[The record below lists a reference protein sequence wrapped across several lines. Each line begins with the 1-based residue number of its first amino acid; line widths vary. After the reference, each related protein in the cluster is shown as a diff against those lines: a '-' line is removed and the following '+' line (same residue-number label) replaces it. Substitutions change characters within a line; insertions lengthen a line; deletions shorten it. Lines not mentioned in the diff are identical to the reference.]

1 MTTTS
6 ALQPPAS
13 RGTAAR
19 AHGVRPSSRR
29 FRTVAL
35 TLLCFAVCLALGLQQ
50 WTSLQ
55 LGGFDLGI
63 FDQGVR
69 GYAHFRLPVSTLKSV
84 HHEFPPGF
92 SLLGD
97 HFSPVLA
104 LLAPLYWLWDD
115 PRMLLVGQ
123 AALYAAGVPLV
134 RRIATR
140 AFAGAEQQ
148 VRTRVRDVAAL
159 VYGLGWPLLISS
171 RGGFHEVGFAVPLF
185 LLLFERAG
193 ARRWGGAAVAALLLC
208 ATKED
213 LGLAVGA
220 YGAVLLWRERARRR
234 GDGTGTGTGT
244 AGGPDRRA
252 KLLGW
257 ALLLGGPLS
266 SAVEIAYLI
275 PAMGGVP
282 GYYWNY
288 TQLGADG
295 GEAVRHVLGAP
306 WLLAESAFSSPLKPI
321 LLVWLVATTAGLPL
335 RSATSFTAL
344 PLLAERILSDN
355 PNHWSIARHYDAFLW
370 PILVTASIEA
380 LGVLWARGGHRR
392 ARRLG
397 TAAAAC
403 TLAASAALGLYHLAV
418 PYEWQPK
425 APTAALA
432 RAAELIPDGATVEAD
447 NQIAPRLTNRTRVVL
462 ADGTP
467 RGQEYVLL
475 RYTQRAF
482 PFQRDPEQAEYRALL
497 LAHGYQE
504 LFDQDGVT
512 LLHRTGTTP
521 VPGTHLPGPDST
533 PYQEKIPPDVGH
545 NFFLG

>member
-6 ALQPPAS
+6 ALQPPAA
-13 RGTAAR
+13 RGAAAR
-19 AHGVRPSSRR
+19 ASGVRLSSRR
-29 FRTVAL
+29 ARTVLL
-35 TLLCFAVCLALGLQQ
+35 TLLCFAACLALGVQQ

-69 GYAHFRLPVSTLKSV
+69 GYAHFGLPVSTLKSV

-104 LLAPLYWLWDD
+104 LMAPLYWVWDD

-123 AALYAAGVPLV
+123 AALFAAGVPLV

-140 AFAGAEQQ
+140 AFADADQG

-159 VYGLGWPLLISS
+159 VYALGWPLLISS
-171 RGGFHEVGFAVPLF
+171 RSGFHEVGFAVPLF

-193 ARRWGGAAVAALLLC
+193 ARRWGGAALAALLLC

-213 LGLAVGA
+213 VGLAVGA
-220 YGAVLLWRERARRR
+220 YGAVLLWRER
-234 GDGTGTGTGT
+234 
-244 AGGPDRRA
+244 GGADRRA

-266 SAVEIAYLI
+266 SAVEISYLI

-288 TQLGADG
+288 EQLGADG
-295 GEAVRHVLGAP
+295 GEALRHVLGNP
-306 WLLAESAFSSPLKPI
+306 WLLVESAFSSPLKPM
-321 LLVWLVATTAGLPL
+321 LLGWLVLTTAALPL
-335 RSATSFTAL
+335 RSGTVLVAL
-344 PLLAERILSDN
+344 PLLAERVFSDN

-370 PILVTASIEA
+370 PVLVTAAIEA
-380 LGVLWARGGHRR
+380 LGVLWSRGRHAQ

-397 TAAAAC
+397 ATAAVLS
-403 TLAASAALGLYHLAV
+403 LAASAALGLYHLAV

-432 RAAELIPDGATVEAD
+432 RAAKLIPDGATVEAD
-447 NQIAPRLTNRTRVVL
+447 NQIAPRLTNRTEVVL

-467 RGQEYVLL
+467 RGQEYVIL

-521 VPGTHLPGPDST
+521 VPGTHLPGPGST
-533 PYQEKIPPDVGH
+533 PYEEVIPPDVGH

>member
-6 ALQPPAS
+6 VPQTATAS
-13 RGTAAR
+13 GTAAR
-19 AHGVRPSSRR
+19 TASVSRTTR
-29 FRTVAL
+29 LRTVLLMLL
-35 TLLCFAVCLALGLQQ
+35 TFAVCLALGLQQ

-69 GYAHFRLPVSTLKSV
+69 GYAHFGLPVSTLKSV

-140 AFAGAEQQ
+140 AFAGADQR

-213 LGLAVGA
+213 VGLAVGVF
-220 YGAVLLWRERARRR
+220 GAVLLWRERGGADRR
-234 GDGTGTGTGT
+234 G
-244 AGGPDRRA
+244 
-252 KLLGW
+252 KVLGW
-257 ALLLGGPLS
+257 VLLLGGPLA
-266 SAVEIAYLI
+266 SAVEIARLI

-288 TQLGADG
+288 SQLGADG
-295 GEAVRHVLGAP
+295 GEALRHVLGNP
-306 WLLAESAFSSPLKPI
+306 WLLVESAFSSPLKPM
-321 LLVWLVATTAGLPL
+321 LLGWLVLTTAALPL
-335 RSATSFTAL
+335 RSATAFVAL
-344 PLLAERILSDN
+344 PLLAERVLSDN

-370 PILVTASIEA
+370 PILVTAAIEA
-380 LGVLWARGGHRR
+380 LGVLWASGRHRQ

-397 TAAAAC
+397 TAAAALS
-403 TLAASAALGLYHLAV
+403 LAAATGLGLYHLAV
-418 PYEWQPK
+418 PYEWEPK

-432 RAAELIPDGATVEAD
+432 RAAKLIPDGATVEAD
-447 NQIAPRLTNRTRVVL
+447 NQIAPRLTNRTQVML

-467 RGQEYVLL
+467 RGQEYVIL

-512 LLHRTGTTP
+512 LLHRTGTDP
-521 VPGTHLPGPDST
+521 VPGTHLPGPGST
-533 PYQEKIPPDVGH
+533 PYVEVIPPDVGH

>member
-1 MTTTS
+1 MTTS
-6 ALQPPAS
+6 PALQTRLVRVATGRAAGARPA
-13 RGTAAR
+13 
-19 AHGVRPSSRR
+19 RR
-29 FRTVAL
+29 RRTVL
-35 TLLCFAVCLALGLQQ
+35 FTVLSFAVCLALGIQQ

-69 GYAHFRLPVSTLKSV
+69 GYAHFGLPVSTLKSV

-104 LLAPLYWLWDD
+104 LLAPLYWVWDD

-123 AALYAAGVPLV
+123 AALFAAGVPLV
-134 RRIATR
+134 RRIASR
-140 AFAGAEQQ
+140 AFAGADAR
-148 VRTRVRDVAAL
+148 VRTRVLDVAAL

-171 RGGFHEVGFAVPLF
+171 RGGFHEVGFAVPLL

-193 ARRWGGAAVAALLLC
+193 ARRWVGVAVAAVLLC

-220 YGAVLLWRERARRR
+220 FGAVLLWRGR
-234 GDGTGTGTGT
+234 GDG
-244 AGGPDRRA
+244 DRWA
-252 KLLGW
+252 KVLGW
-257 ALLLGGPLS
+257 SLLVGGPLA
-266 SAVEIAYLI
+266 SAVEIAYAI
-275 PAMGGVP
+275 PAMGGEP

-288 TQLGADG
+288 GQLGADG
-295 GEAVRHVLGAP
+295 GEALRHVLGNP
-306 WLLAESAFSSPLKPI
+306 WLLVESAFSSPLKPM
-321 LLVWLVATTAGLPL
+321 LLGWLLLTTAALPF
-335 RSATSFTAL
+335 RSATSLVAL

-370 PILVTASIEA
+370 PILVTAAIET
-380 LGVLWARGGHRR
+380 LGVLWSRGHLRQV
-392 ARRLG
+392 RRLG
-397 TAAAAC
+397 ATAAVLS
-403 TLAASAALGLYHLAV
+403 LAASGALGLYHLAL

-447 NQIAPRLTNRTRVVL
+447 NQVAPRLTNRTRVML

-467 RGQEYVLL
+467 RGQDYVLL

-482 PFQRDPEQAEYRALL
+482 PFQKDPDQAAYRAFL
-497 LAHGYQE
+497 LAHGYTE

-512 LLHRTGTTP
+512 LLHRTGPTP
-521 VPGTHLPGPDST
+521 VPGTHLPGPGST
-533 PYQEKIPPDVGH
+533 PYQEVIPPDVGH

>member
-1 MTTTS
+1 MTTS
-6 ALQPPAS
+6 PAVQPPV
-13 RGTAAR
+13 AR
-19 AHGVRPSSRR
+19 AATGRVFGVRLTRR
-29 FRTVAL
+29 RRTAL
-35 TLLCFAVCLALGLQQ
+35 FTLLSFAACLALGVQQ

-69 GYAHFRLPVSTLKSV
+69 GYAHFGLPVSTLKSV
-84 HHEFPPGF
+84 HHEFPPDF

-104 LLAPLYWLWDD
+104 LLAPLYWVWDD
-115 PRMLLVGQ
+115 PRMLLIGQ
-123 AALYAAGVPLV
+123 AALFAAGVPLV
-134 RRIATR
+134 RRIASR
-140 AFAGAEQQ
+140 AFAGADAR
-148 VRTRVRDVAAL
+148 VRTRVMDVAAL

-171 RGGFHEVGFAVPLF
+171 RSGFHEVGFAVPLF

-193 ARRWGGAAVAALLLC
+193 ARRWGAAALAALLLC

-220 YGAVLLWRERARRR
+220 FGAVLLWRER
-234 GDGTGTGTGT
+234 GGT
-244 AGGPDRRA
+244 DRWA
-252 KLLGW
+252 KVLGW
-257 ALLLGGPLS
+257 ALLVGGPLA

-275 PAMGGVP
+275 PAMGGAP

-288 TQLGADG
+288 GQLGADG
-295 GEAVRHVLGAP
+295 GEALRHVLGNP
-306 WLLAESAFSSPLKPI
+306 WLLVDSAFSSPLKPM
-321 LLVWLVATTAGLPL
+321 LLGWLVLTTAALPF
-335 RSATSFTAL
+335 RSATLLVAL

-370 PILVTASIEA
+370 PILVTAAIET
-380 LGVLWARGGHRR
+380 LGVLWARGQHRQAR
-392 ARRLG
+392 ALG
-397 TAAAAC
+397 ATAAVLSLTAAA
-403 TLAASAALGLYHLAV
+403 TLGLYHLAV

-425 APTAALA
+425 ASTAALA
-432 RAAELIPDGATVEAD
+432 RAAKLIPDGATVEAD
-447 NQIAPRLTNRTRVVL
+447 NQVAPRLTNRTHVML

-467 RGQEYVLL
+467 RGQEYVIL

-482 PFQRDPEQAEYRALL
+482 PFQKDPDQAAYRTFLL
-497 LAHGYQE
+497 THGYQE

-512 LLHRTGTTP
+512 LLRHTDPAP
-521 VPGTHLPGPDST
+521 VPGTHLPGPGST
-533 PYQEKIPPDVGH
+533 PYQEIIPPDVGH